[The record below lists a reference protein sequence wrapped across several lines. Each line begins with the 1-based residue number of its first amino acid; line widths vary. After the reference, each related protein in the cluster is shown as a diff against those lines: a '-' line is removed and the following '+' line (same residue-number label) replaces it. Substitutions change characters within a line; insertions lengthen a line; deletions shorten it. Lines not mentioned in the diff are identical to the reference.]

1 MNIRR
6 RDACLFLATAFGLGV
21 FTGHQLSGPPSPPTP
36 PSRSPFEE
44 RGPPTKVELGQ
55 AGWTLLHTIA
65 ANYPER
71 PTSRQQAGLEH
82 FLHALGHLYPCP
94 DCARHFRQH
103 TSLHPIASASREA
116 LSLWMCAAHNEV
128 NVRNAKE
135 PFYCDIGVLDARW
148 KDCGCGGNKTS
159 SAASEA
165 PAEAAEAV
173 MPPRR
178 GRRRSMRIK
187 SER

>member
-1 MNIRR
+1 
-6 RDACLFLATAFGLGV
+6 
-21 FTGHQLSGPPSPPTP
+21 
-36 PSRSPFEE
+36 
-44 RGPPTKVELGQ
+44 
-55 AGWTLLHTIA
+55 
-65 ANYPER
+65 
-71 PTSRQQAGLEH
+71 
-82 FLHALGHLYPCP
+82 
-94 DCARHFRQH
+94 
-103 TSLHPIASASREA
+103 
-116 LSLWMCAAHNEV
+116 MCAAHNEV

-165 PAEAAEAV
+165 PAVAAEAV

-178 GRRRSMRIK
+178 GRKRSMRIK